1 MVSLVNLVDNSNSH
15 ADFSLPGISFLYA
28 LWHSPV
34 VRSHL
39 TLDDVDFTI
48 LAATS
53 VLADLIPNCPPAEAC
68 RDAFTRMAKATI
80 SMCMSTTGFGVASSL
95 GSQALDSPVSYVSP
109 GQLSND
115 NSYDTGAGFADAGAE
130 IQRRPTSVSERKQIP
145 KFDMNLKDLFS
156 DIELQGRP
164 QSFFPQVGPRPG
176 TSQQQQQR
184 QEPAPFMGQSYAI
197 PSTPDTTS
205 AGTAASPLQY
215 QQQLSLAAQQR
226 RQQQQSQAAYNYQPL
241 SQTISQQ
248 PPEFSFDTLDF
259 LYTFPSADSGVNGN
273 GMGGTSNNNNN
284 NNNFWPSGDLDFG
297 FGTGGMGGW
306 EDGGSME
313 GVGAGGG
320 GPDLFD
326 GFFFGGGGG
335 GGGGGGNNG
344 GYGNQM

>member
-1 MVSLVNLVDNSNSH
+1 
-15 ADFSLPGISFLYA
+15 
-28 LWHSPV
+28 

-80 SMCMSTTGFGVASSL
+80 SMCMSTTGFGMASSL

-109 GQLSND
+109 DQLSND
-115 NSYDTGAGFADAGAE
+115 HSYDTSAGFADAGAE
-130 IQRRPTSVSERKQIP
+130 ISQRPTSMNERKQVP

-164 QSFFPQVGPRPG
+164 QSFFPQGGPRPR

-184 QEPAPFMGQSYAI
+184 QDPVPFMGTSYAI
-197 PSTPDTTS
+197 PSTPDTS
-205 AGTAASPLQY
+205 AGTAPSPLQY
-215 QQQLSLAAQQR
+215 QQQLNIAAQQR
-226 RQQQQSQAAYNYQPL
+226 RQQQQPQPAYNFQPL

-248 PPEFSFDTLDF
+248 PPDFSFDTLDF
-259 LYTFPSADSGVNGN
+259 LDTFPSTDPNPDSN
-273 GMGGTSNNNNN
+273 GMSGTTNNNY
-284 NNNFWPSGDLDFG
+284 WPSGDLDLG

-326 GFFFGGGGG
+326 GFFFGAA
-335 GGGGGGNNG
+335 GGNGG

>member
-1 MVSLVNLVDNSNSH
+1 M
-15 ADFSLPGISFLYA
+15 
-28 LWHSPV
+28 
-34 VRSHL
+34 RSHL

-68 RDAFTRMAKATI
+68 RDAFSRMAKATI

-109 GQLSND
+109 GQLPND
-115 NSYDTGAGFADAGAE
+115 NSYDAGAGYADVGAE
-130 IQRRPTSVSERKQIP
+130 MPRRPASVSERRQIP

-164 QSFFPQVGPRPG
+164 QSFFPQAGPRSG
-176 TSQQQQQR
+176 LVQQQQQR
-184 QEPAPFMGQSYAI
+184 QEPISFIGQSYAI
-197 PSTPDTTS
+197 PSTPDTS
-205 AGTAASPLQY
+205 AGTAPSPLQY
-215 QQQLSLAAQQR
+215 QQQLNLAAQQR
-226 RQQQQSQAAYNYQPL
+226 LQQQPQSAYNYQPL

-248 PPEFSFDTLDF
+248 PAEFSFDTLDF
-259 LYTFPSADSGVNGN
+259 LDTFPNADTNVNGN
-273 GMGGTSNNNNN
+273 GMSANNNNN
-284 NNNFWPSGDLDFG
+284 NNNIWPSGDLDLG

-326 GFFFGGGGG
+326 GFFFGAA
-335 GGGGGGNNG
+335 GGNGNG
-344 GYGNQM
+344 GYGSQM

>member
-1 MVSLVNLVDNSNSH
+1 MKRLNRTTNRS
-15 ADFSLPGISFLYA
+15 AGISFLYA
-28 LWHSPV
+28 LWHSPL

-115 NSYDTGAGFADAGAE
+115 NSYDNGGGYVDVGAE
-130 IQRRPTSVSERKQIP
+130 MMPRRANSDGERRQLP

-156 DIELQGRP
+156 DVELQARP
-164 QSFFPQVGPRPG
+164 QSFFPQVGQRANI
-176 TSQQQQQR
+176 TQQQQQL
-184 QEPAPFMGQSYAI
+184 QEPAPFTGQTYTI
-197 PSTPDTTS
+197 PSTPETS
-205 AGTAASPLQY
+205 VGTQASPLQY
-215 QQQLSLAAQQR
+215 QQQQQQSSL
-226 RQQQQSQAAYNYQPL
+226 RQQQQQQQTAYTYQPL

-248 PPEFSFDTLDF
+248 PPPEFSFDTLDF
-259 LYTFPSADSGVNGN
+259 LDTFPTTDSNINGN
-273 GMGGTSNNNNN
+273 GPSNNGTNNN
-284 NNNFWPSGDLDFG
+284 DLWPNAELDLG
-297 FGTGGMGGW
+297 FGTGGMAGW
-306 EDGGSME
+306 EEGGSSME

-326 GFFFGGGGG
+326 GFFFGSGGTGGGG
-335 GGGGGGNNG
+335 GGGAYGG
-344 GYGNQM
+344 QF

>member
-1 MVSLVNLVDNSNSH
+1 MLTH
-15 ADFSLPGISFLYA
+15 FAGISFLYA

-115 NSYDTGAGFADAGAE
+115 TSYDTGAGFADPGAE
-130 IQRRPTSVSERKQIP
+130 IQQRPTSAVERKQIP

-164 QSFFPQVGPRPG
+164 QSIFPQAGPRPG
-176 TSQQQQQR
+176 TAQQQQQR
-184 QEPAPFMGQSYAI
+184 QDPAPFMGQSYAI
-197 PSTPDTTS
+197 PSTPDTS
-205 AGTAASPLQY
+205 AGSAPSPLQY
-215 QQQLSLAAQQR
+215 QQQMNLIAQQR
-226 RQQQQSQAAYNYQPL
+226 RQQQQPQAAFNYQPL

-248 PPEFSFDTLDF
+248 PPELSFDTLDF
-259 LYTFPSADSGVNGN
+259 LDTFPGADSSMNGN
-273 GMGGTSNNNNN
+273 GMGGNSNN

-335 GGGGGGNNG
+335 SGGGNG

>member
-1 MVSLVNLVDNSNSH
+1 
-15 ADFSLPGISFLYA
+15 
-28 LWHSPV
+28 

-109 GQLSND
+109 DQLSND
-115 NSYDTGAGFADAGAE
+115 HTYDASAGFADAGAE
-130 IQRRPTSVSERKQIP
+130 ISQRPTSMNERRQVP

-164 QSFFPQVGPRPG
+164 QSFFPRPGPRPG
-176 TSQQQQQR
+176 TSQQQQQQQQR
-184 QEPAPFMGQSYAI
+184 QDPVPFMGTSYAI
-197 PSTPDTTS
+197 PSTPDTS
-205 AGTAASPLQY
+205 AGTAPSPLQY
-215 QQQLSLAAQQR
+215 QQQLNLAAQQR
-226 RQQQQSQAAYNYQPL
+226 LQQQQQPQPAYNFQPL

-248 PPEFSFDTLDF
+248 APDFSFDTLDF
-259 LYTFPSADSGVNGN
+259 LDTFPSTDPNANSN
-273 GMGGTSNNNNN
+273 GMSGTTNNNNY
-284 NNNFWPSGDLDFG
+284 WPSGDLDLG

-306 EDGGSME
+306 EDSGSME

-326 GFFFGGGGG
+326 GFFFGAA
-335 GGGGGGNNG
+335 GGNGG
-344 GYGNQM
+344 GYGSQM

>member
-1 MVSLVNLVDNSNSH
+1 M
-15 ADFSLPGISFLYA
+15 
-28 LWHSPV
+28 

-115 NSYDTGAGFADAGAE
+115 NSYDNGGGYADVNAE
-130 IQRRPTSVSERKQIP
+130 MMPRRTDSDGERRQLP

-164 QSFFPQVGPRPG
+164 QSFFPQIGARASL
-176 TSQQQQQR
+176 SQQQQQQQQQRR
-184 QEPAPFMGQSYAI
+184 QEPAPFTGQSYAI
-197 PSTPDTTS
+197 PSTPETS
-205 AGTAASPLQY
+205 SGVAGSPIQY
-215 QQQLSLAAQQR
+215 QQQPPSL
-226 RQQQQSQAAYNYQPL
+226 RQQQQQQQRQQQTAYAYQPL

-259 LYTFPSADSGVNGN
+259 LDTFPTADSNGN
-273 GMGGTSNNNNN
+273 GNGSGNNDVGNSTSNNNL
-284 NNNFWPSGDLDFG
+284 WPSAELDLG
-297 FGTGGMGGW
+297 FGTGGMAGW
-306 EDGGSME
+306 EEGGGSME

-326 GFFFGGGGG
+326 GFFFGTGGGG
-335 GGGGGGNNG
+335 GGAYGG
-344 GYGNQM
+344 QF

>member
-1 MVSLVNLVDNSNSH
+1 MLIYILTDQ
-15 ADFSLPGISFLYA
+15 PGISFLYA

-130 IQRRPTSVSERKQIP
+130 APRRPTSVSERRQIP

-156 DIELQGRP
+156 DIELQGRS
-164 QSFFPQVGPRPG
+164 QSFFPQAGQRPG
-176 TSQQQQQR
+176 MSQQQQQR

-197 PSTPDTTS
+197 PSTPDTS
-205 AGTAASPLQY
+205 ADTAPSPLQY
-215 QQQLSLAAQQR
+215 QQQLNLGAQQR
-226 RQQQQSQAAYNYQPL
+226 RQQQQAQPNYNYQPL

-259 LYTFPSADSGVNGN
+259 LDTFPNAESSVNGN
-273 GMGGTSNNNNN
+273 ALSGNSNNNNS
-284 NNNFWPSGDLDFG
+284 NFWPSGDLDLG

-335 GGGGGGNNG
+335 GNG

>member
-1 MVSLVNLVDNSNSH
+1 M
-15 ADFSLPGISFLYA
+15 
-28 LWHSPV
+28 
-34 VRSHL
+34 RSHL

-53 VLADLIPNCPPAEAC
+53 VLADLIPSCPPAEAC
-68 RDAFTRMAKATI
+68 RDAFSRMAKATI

-95 GSQALDSPVSYVSP
+95 GSQTLDSPVSYVSP

-115 NSYDTGAGFADAGAE
+115 NAYETGANYAEPGAE
-130 IQRRPTSVSERKQIP
+130 AVPGLNSISERRQIP

-156 DIELQGRP
+156 DIELQARP
-164 QSFFPQVGPRPG
+164 QSFYPQQAASRPS
-176 TSQQQQQR
+176 TARQQQL

-197 PSTPDTTS
+197 PSTPDTS
-205 AGTAASPLQY
+205 AGSVTSPMQY
-215 QQQLSLAAQQR
+215 QQQSIAAQQR
-226 RQQQQSQAAYNYQPL
+226 RQQQQQSQPNYAYPPL

-248 PPEFSFDTLDF
+248 PDNFSFDTLDF
-259 LYTFPSADSGVNGN
+259 LDTFPTGDSNMNSNGLSANN
-273 GMGGTSNNNNN
+273 SNNNI
-284 NNNFWPSGDLDFG
+284 WPSGDIDFG

-326 GFFFGGGGG
+326 GFFFGVGNNGAGGGG
-335 GGGGGGNNG
+335 GYGG
-344 GYGNQM
+344 QA

>member
-1 MVSLVNLVDNSNSH
+1 
-15 ADFSLPGISFLYA
+15 
-28 LWHSPV
+28 
-34 VRSHL
+34 
-39 TLDDVDFTI
+39 
-48 LAATS
+48 
-53 VLADLIPNCPPAEAC
+53 
-68 RDAFTRMAKATI
+68 MAKATI

-115 NSYDTGAGFADAGAE
+115 NTYETGAGFADAGAE
-130 IQRRPTSVSERKQIP
+130 IHRRPASVHERKQIP

-176 TSQQQQQR
+176 TSQQQLQR

-197 PSTPDTTS
+197 PSTPDTS
-205 AGTAASPLQY
+205 AGTAPSPLQY
-215 QQQLSLAAQQR
+215 QQQLNLIR
-226 RQQQQSQAAYNYQPL
+226 RQQPQSQAAYSYQPL

-248 PPEFSFDTLDF
+248 PPELSFDTLDF
-259 LYTFPSADSGVNGN
+259 LDTFPNADSGVNGN
-273 GMGGTSNNNNN
+273 AMGVNSNINNNNN
-284 NNNFWPSGDLDFG
+284 SNFWPSGDIDFG

-335 GGGGGGNNG
+335 GGGGNG

>member
-1 MVSLVNLVDNSNSH
+1 
-15 ADFSLPGISFLYA
+15 
-28 LWHSPV
+28 
-34 VRSHL
+34 
-39 TLDDVDFTI
+39 
-48 LAATS
+48 
-53 VLADLIPNCPPAEAC
+53 
-68 RDAFTRMAKATI
+68 MAKATI
-80 SMCMSTTGFGVASSL
+80 TMCMSTTGFGVASLL

-115 NSYDTGAGFADAGAE
+115 NSYETGAGFADAGAE

-164 QSFFPQVGPRPG
+164 QSFFSQVGPRLG
-176 TSQQQQQR
+176 SSQQQQQR
-184 QEPAPFMGQSYAI
+184 QDPAPFMGQSYAI
-197 PSTPDTTS
+197 PSTPDTS
-205 AGTAASPLQY
+205 AGTAPSPLQY
-215 QQQLSLAAQQR
+215 QRQLNLAAQQR
-226 RQQQQSQAAYNYQPL
+226 QQQQPQAAYNYQPL

-248 PPEFSFDTLDF
+248 PAELSFDTLDF
-259 LYTFPSADSGVNGN
+259 LDTFPNASSGANGN
-273 GMGGTSNNNNN
+273 DMSGNSSNNNND
-284 NNNFWPSGDLDFG
+284 NFWPSGDLDFG

-335 GGGGGGNNG
+335 GGGNGGNG

>member
-1 MVSLVNLVDNSNSH
+1 
-15 ADFSLPGISFLYA
+15 
-28 LWHSPV
+28 
-34 VRSHL
+34 
-39 TLDDVDFTI
+39 
-48 LAATS
+48 
-53 VLADLIPNCPPAEAC
+53 
-68 RDAFTRMAKATI
+68 MAKATI

-115 NSYDTGAGFADAGAE
+115 NSYETGAGFADAGAE

-164 QSFFPQVGPRPG
+164 QSFFPQVGPRLG
-176 TSQQQQQR
+176 SSQQQQQR
-184 QEPAPFMGQSYAI
+184 QEPASFMGQSYAI
-197 PSTPDTTS
+197 PSTPDTS
-205 AGTAASPLQY
+205 AGTAPSPLQY
-215 QQQLSLAAQQR
+215 QRQLNLAAQQR
-226 RQQQQSQAAYNYQPL
+226 QQQQPQASYNYQPL

-248 PPEFSFDTLDF
+248 PPDLSFDTLDF
-259 LYTFPSADSGVNGN
+259 LDTFPNAESGANGN
-273 GMGGTSNNNNN
+273 GMSANSNDNNDS
-284 NNNFWPSGDLDFG
+284 NFWPSGDLDFG

-335 GGGGGGNNG
+335 GSGGNG

>member
-1 MVSLVNLVDNSNSH
+1 
-15 ADFSLPGISFLYA
+15 
-28 LWHSPV
+28 
-34 VRSHL
+34 
-39 TLDDVDFTI
+39 
-48 LAATS
+48 
-53 VLADLIPNCPPAEAC
+53 
-68 RDAFTRMAKATI
+68 
-80 SMCMSTTGFGVASSL
+80 MSTTGFGVASSL

-115 NSYDTGAGFADAGAE
+115 NSYETGAGFADAGAE

-164 QSFFPQVGPRPG
+164 QSFFPQVGPRLG
-176 TSQQQQQR
+176 SSQQQQPQR
-184 QEPAPFMGQSYAI
+184 QEPAPFMGSSYAI
-197 PSTPDTTS
+197 PSTPDTS
-205 AGTAASPLQY
+205 AGTAPSPLQY
-215 QQQLSLAAQQR
+215 QRQLNLAAQQR
-226 RQQQQSQAAYNYQPL
+226 QQQQPQASYNYQPL

-248 PPEFSFDTLDF
+248 PPDLSFDTLDF
-259 LYTFPSADSGVNGN
+259 LDTFPNAESGANGN
-273 GMGGTSNNNNN
+273 GMSANSNDNNNS
-284 NNNFWPSGDLDFG
+284 NFWPSGDLDFG

-335 GGGGGGNNG
+335 GSGGNG

>member
-1 MVSLVNLVDNSNSH
+1 
-15 ADFSLPGISFLYA
+15 
-28 LWHSPV
+28 

-109 GQLSND
+109 DQLSND
-115 NSYDTGAGFADAGAE
+115 HSYDANAGFADAGAE
-130 IQRRPTSVSERKQIP
+130 ISRRSTSMNDRRQVP

-164 QSFFPQVGPRPG
+164 QSFFPPPGPRPG
-176 TSQQQQQR
+176 TSQQQRQR
-184 QEPAPFMGQSYAI
+184 QDPVPFMGTSYAI
-197 PSTPDTTS
+197 PSTPDTS
-205 AGTAASPLQY
+205 AGTAPSPLQY
-215 QQQLSLAAQQR
+215 QQQMNLATQQR
-226 RQQQQSQAAYNYQPL
+226 RPQQQPQPAYNFQPL

-248 PPEFSFDTLDF
+248 PPDFSFDTLDF
-259 LYTFPSADSGVNGN
+259 LDTFPSTDPNANSN
-273 GMGGTSNNNNN
+273 GMGGNN
-284 NNNFWPSGDLDFG
+284 NNNFWPSGDLDLG

-326 GFFFGGGGG
+326 GFFFGAA
-335 GGGGGGNNG
+335 GGNSG
-344 GYGNQM
+344 GYGGQM

>member
-1 MVSLVNLVDNSNSH
+1 MLTH
-15 ADFSLPGISFLYA
+15 LPGISFLYA

-68 RDAFTRMAKATI
+68 RDAFSRMAKATI

-115 NSYDTGAGFADAGAE
+115 NSYEAGAGFADAGAE

-164 QSFFPQVGPRPG
+164 QSFFPQVGPRLG
-176 TSQQQQQR
+176 ASQQQQQR
-184 QEPAPFMGQSYAI
+184 QDPTPFMGQSYAI
-197 PSTPDTTS
+197 PSTPDTS
-205 AGTAASPLQY
+205 AGTAPSPLQY
-215 QQQLSLAAQQR
+215 QRQLNLAAQQR
-226 RQQQQSQAAYNYQPL
+226 QQQQQSQAAYNYQPL

-248 PPEFSFDTLDF
+248 PPDLSFDTLDF
-259 LYTFPSADSGVNGN
+259 LDTFPSADSGANSNGISGN
-273 GMGGTSNNNNN
+273 NTDNNNS
-284 NNNFWPSGDLDFG
+284 NFWPSGDLDFG

-326 GFFFGGGGG
+326 GFFFGGGGNG
-335 GGGGGGNNG
+335 GNG
-344 GYGNQM
+344 GYGNQI

>member
-1 MVSLVNLVDNSNSH
+1 M
-15 ADFSLPGISFLYA
+15 
-28 LWHSPV
+28 

-115 NSYDTGAGFADAGAE
+115 NSYDNGGGYVDVGAE
-130 IQRRPTSVSERKQIP
+130 MSRRADPDGERRQLP

-156 DIELQGRP
+156 DIELQARP
-164 QSFFPQVGPRPG
+164 QSFFPQMSAG
-176 TSQQQQQR
+176 TGNSQQQKQQQQQQQRR
-184 QEPAPFMGQSYAI
+184 QEPAPFTGQTYAI
-197 PSTPDTTS
+197 PSTPETS
-205 AGTAASPLQY
+205 SGTAASPIQY
-215 QQQLSLAAQQR
+215 QQQLPGL
-226 RQQQQSQAAYNYQPL
+226 RQQQQQQQQTAYNYQPL

-248 PPEFSFDTLDF
+248 PPDFAFDTLDF
-259 LYTFPSADSGVNGN
+259 LDTFPTADSNINGN
-273 GMGGTSNNNNN
+273 ASANNGNSSTGNNNNN
-284 NNNFWPSGDLDFG
+284 LWPNAELDLG
-297 FGTGGMGGW
+297 FGTGGLAGW
-306 EDGGSME
+306 EEGGSME

-326 GFFFGGGGG
+326 GFFFGSGGTGGGG
-335 GGGGGGNNG
+335 GTYGG
-344 GYGNQM
+344 QF

>member
-1 MVSLVNLVDNSNSH
+1 LKKRLNEKANRS
-15 ADFSLPGISFLYA
+15 AGISFLYA
-28 LWHSPV
+28 LWHSPM

-95 GSQALDSPVSYVSP
+95 GSQTLDSPVSYVSP

-115 NSYDTGAGFADAGAE
+115 NSYDNGGGYVDVGAE
-130 IQRRPTSVSERKQIP
+130 MMPRRSNSDGERRQLP

-156 DIELQGRP
+156 DIELQGRS
-164 QSFFPQVGPRPG
+164 QSFFPQIGPRANMPQQQQ
-176 TSQQQQQR
+176 QQQQQR
-184 QEPAPFMGQSYAI
+184 RQDPAPFTGQTYAI
-197 PSTPDTTS
+197 PSTPETS
-205 AGTAASPLQY
+205 SGTAASPLQY
-215 QQQLSLAAQQR
+215 QQQQQSNLR
-226 RQQQQSQAAYNYQPL
+226 QQKQQQQQQQTAYTYQPL

-248 PPEFSFDTLDF
+248 PPPEFSFDTLDF
-259 LYTFPSADSGVNGN
+259 LDTFLTADSNANGD
-273 GMGGTSNNNNN
+273 GMGNDTSNSTNNNNL
-284 NNNFWPSGDLDFG
+284 WPSAELDLG
-297 FGTGGMGGW
+297 FGTGGMAGW
-306 EDGGSME
+306 EEGGSSME

-326 GFFFGGGGG
+326 GFFFGTGGTGGGG
-335 GGGGGGNNG
+335 GGGAYGG
-344 GYGNQM
+344 QF

>member
-1 MVSLVNLVDNSNSH
+1 
-15 ADFSLPGISFLYA
+15 
-28 LWHSPV
+28 
-34 VRSHL
+34 
-39 TLDDVDFTI
+39 
-48 LAATS
+48 
-53 VLADLIPNCPPAEAC
+53 
-68 RDAFTRMAKATI
+68 
-80 SMCMSTTGFGVASSL
+80 MSTTGFGVASSL

-115 NSYDTGAGFADAGAE
+115 NSYETSAGFADAGAE

-176 TSQQQQQR
+176 TSQQLQQR
-184 QEPAPFMGQSYAI
+184 QEPAPFIGQSYAI
-197 PSTPDTTS
+197 PSTPDTS
-205 AGTAASPLQY
+205 ADTAPSPIQY
-215 QQQLSLAAQQR
+215 QQHLNLAAQQR
-226 RQQQQSQAAYNYQPL
+226 RQQQQQSQASYNYQPL

-259 LYTFPSADSGVNGN
+259 LDTFPNADSGANGN
-273 GMGGTSNNNNN
+273 GISGNSNNNNN
-284 NNNFWPSGDLDFG
+284 SNFWPSGDLDFG
-297 FGTGGMGGW
+297 FGTGGMGSW

-335 GGGGGGNNG
+335 GGNGGNG